1 MRAVAV
7 MKPGE
12 VRVVEVGVPEPGPY
26 QALVQTDVAVL
37 CNATD
42 GKLVAGHFPG
52 VEKYPL
58 LLGHEGTGLVTRIG
72 AKVRSFAVGDR
83 AVGGL
88 VFEVPG
94 GG

>member
-12 VRVVEVGVPEPGPY
+12 VRMVEVPVPEPGPY
-26 QALVQTDVAVL
+26 QALVQTEVAVI

-52 VEKYPL
+52 VDRYPL
-58 LLGHEGTGLVTRIG
+58 LLGHEGTGIVR
-72 AKVRSFAVGDR
+72 KVGPSGRPRCRS
-83 AVGGL
+83 
-88 VFEVPG
+88 
-94 GG
+94 